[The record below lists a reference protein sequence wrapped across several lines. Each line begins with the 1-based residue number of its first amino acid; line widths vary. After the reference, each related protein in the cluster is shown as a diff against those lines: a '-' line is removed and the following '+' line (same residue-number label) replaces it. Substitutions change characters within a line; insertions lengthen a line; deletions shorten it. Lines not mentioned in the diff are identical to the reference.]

1 MNILTLLCLVSA
13 AFVQDGNPAEPAAAT
28 NDEESLKAIAT
39 AVEAYV
45 EAFNAR
51 DADKLAQCWAEQAT
65 YALPDSG
72 ETLVGRQAIR
82 DMFAGMF
89 TASES
94 PGLSVII
101 ENVRF
106 ITPDVAVES
115 GRSAMKQADGTV
127 EESRYSAIHVKQGDR
142 WVLDSIH
149 DVAETAAV
157 QEHATTPLAELG
169 WMVGE
174 WADESEGSTSE
185 TTCQWT
191 TNNSFLTRTFRI
203 AAPGTDVFEG
213 TQVIGW
219 DPIAGELR
227 SWVFDSDGGYAEGAW
242 KRKGD
247 SWVVDSTGFAP
258 DGRPVRSVQVY
269 TYVDANAFTWQSFG
283 RRVGDETLPDLEEVR
298 VVRK

>member
-1 MNILTLLCLVSA
+1 MNVFTLFCLLA
-13 AFVQDGNPAEPAAAT
+13 AAVVQDGNPVDPATGEDASRA
-28 NDEESLKAIAT
+28 AIAS

-65 YALPDSG
+65 YVLPESG

-82 DMFAGMF
+82 DMFAEMF
-89 TASES
+89 TASET
-94 PGLSVII
+94 PGLAVTI
-101 ENVRF
+101 ENLRF

-115 GRSAMKQADGTV
+115 GLAQVKQADGTV

-149 DVAETAAV
+149 DMAETAAAP
-157 QEHATTPLAELG
+157 EIATTPLAELD

-174 WADESEGSTSE
+174 WVEESEDSTSE

-203 AAPGTDVFEG
+203 AAPGENVFEG

-227 SWVFDSDGGYAEGAW
+227 SWVFDSDGGFSEGSW

-247 SWVVDSTGFAP
+247 SWVVDSSGFAP

-269 TYVDANAFTWQSFG
+269 TFVDANTFTWQSFG
-283 RRVGDETLPDLEEVR
+283 RRVGDEALPDLEEVR